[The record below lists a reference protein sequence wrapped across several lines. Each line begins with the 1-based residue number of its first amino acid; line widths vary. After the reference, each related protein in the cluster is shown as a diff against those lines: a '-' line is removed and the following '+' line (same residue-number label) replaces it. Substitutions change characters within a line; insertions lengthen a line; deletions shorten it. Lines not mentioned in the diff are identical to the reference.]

1 MKNTIFWR
9 KRCVLVALFLS
20 VWSPAS
26 FSLRAAPAET
36 VSALINGG
44 FEEGL
49 KGWESMEIAAADD
62 VFVAEETVKR
72 TGKAALHVKPQ
83 TATQWPWICQKIASI
98 NAGATYELRVWAWA
112 HGEATHATPSTY
124 VAIKLEFVD
133 AAGKIVESRTR
144 RLLIMPQEWQQLSL
158 SAQAPLEAISACVY
172 IRIMGAAEIWLDDA
186 ELRQTQPA
194 PALWL
199 EPQRLALMPNEV
211 HVVSLRLQALSD
223 IEDEAKTEAILIGPA
238 GKPVKAVSGELK
250 RLDKQRWAGEFSVP
264 ALAPGRYIWRVKIGE
279 RTAQSTLFVA
289 LRERQPKCL
298 NERGAFV
305 PQEGQP
311 MFPIGIYHAVIADY
325 KMLAEQGFNAV
336 QGPATNDVRLLQA
349 AIKEAEQ
356 QRLYLAIPLHLRGLV
371 RANLKASLDKIQYF
385 RKSSAILSWKMAE
398 EPEQSSFIDDEI
410 AEAYSQM
417 KQQDKKR
424 FFELTVS
431 NADSYEF
438 WAHFCDGLQIVA
450 FPHAL
455 HPSFATLSD
464 CLAQAQKALQPWQHL
479 SVLLPAGYRT
489 GEIVQPT
496 PGQARLMAYLA
507 IIGGAKGIWWYA
519 LRERDW
525 KLMDTELWPFL
536 KQLNSEIAA
545 LGKVA
550 IISQR
555 IAEEGENPKLKKAV
569 WRHDNKLVVALANP
583 EEETQADVL
592 KLGEA
597 IGSNI
602 KIEQGPVQAE
612 IQEGKLHISLPALEA
627 GWLTIS
633 LASSSAQL

>member
-1 MKNTIFWR
+1 MRRI
-9 KRCVLVALFLS
+9 CLPLALLLS
-20 VWSPAS
+20 IWSQTLSP
-26 FSLRAAPAET
+26 LRAVPAET
-36 VSALINGG
+36 VSVLANGG

-49 KGWESMEIAAADD
+49 KGWESMEMAMADNVFAAD
-62 VFVAEETVKR
+62 ESVKR
-72 TGKAALHVKPQ
+72 TGKASLHVKPQ
-83 TATQWPWICQKIASI
+83 TATQWPWICQKIA
-98 NAGATYELRVWAWA
+98 NVDAGATYELRVWAWA
-112 HGEATHATPSTY
+112 QGNAALAAPSTY
-124 VAIKLEFVD
+124 VAIKLEFIN
-133 AAGKIVESRTR
+133 AAGKIVEARTR
-144 RLLIMPQEWQQLSL
+144 RQLIMPQEWQQLSL
-158 SAQAPLEAISACVY
+158 SAQAPLETVSASVY
-172 IRIMGAAEIWLDDA
+172 IRIMGAAEIWLDDV

-199 EPQRLALMPNEV
+199 EPQRWALPSHEART
-211 HVVSLRLQALSD
+211 VSLSLQALTE
-223 IEDEAKTEAILIGPA
+223 IEDEAKAEAVLIGPA

-250 RLDKQRWAGEFSVP
+250 RQDKQRWAGEFSVP

-289 LRERQPKCL
+289 IKERQPKCL

-305 PQEGQP
+305 PIEGQP
-311 MFPIGIYHAVIADY
+311 VFPIGIYHAVIADY

-349 AIKEAEQ
+349 AVKEAEQ

-398 EPEQSSFIDDEI
+398 EPEQSSIIVEEI
-410 AEAYSQM
+410 VEAYSQM

-424 FFELTVS
+424 FFELAVS
-431 NADSYEF
+431 NPDSVEF

-455 HPSFATLSD
+455 SQSLATLSD

-479 SVLLPAGYRT
+479 SVLLPAGYRA

-519 LRERDW
+519 LRDSDW

-536 KQLNSEIAA
+536 KQLNSEISA
-545 LGKVA
+545 LGKAA
-550 IISQR
+550 INSIR
-555 IAEEGENPKLKKAV
+555 IAEDGENPKLKKAV
-569 WRHDNKLVVALANP
+569 WRHNHKLFVAVANP

-597 IGSNI
+597 IGSEI

-612 IQEGKLHISLPALEA
+612 IQEGKLHISLPAREA

-633 LASSSAQL
+633 LSSSSAQP